1 MKKVKVLILF
11 SLFPFV
17 VFAAHREAREDLTNG
32 YSFAWVLVFAA
43 YLYLTKAPAAPAAPA
58 KTSQHQRKTTIGNES
73 SSSRAA
79 RARASEKT
87 DPAPA
92 PEPAEP
98 AKRDLTDYSK
108 LMNQI
113 DFCLFDLQQLQ
124 FAEMNLH
131 YEVESQNFKNEQ
143 EKQKYIYLHW
153 LKYEN
158 EAKAEIEKSN
168 YKRDQNNN

>member
-87 DPAPA
+87 DPAP
-92 PEPAEP
+92 EPAEP